1 MYMLGLYEN
10 IWFFLVLSIKKIR
23 ELYFTLYN
31 NGGYVMMS
39 FLVSNGGYEN
49 LYSYLHQ
56 QKCMLLYN
64 NLVVFLSFLMLYV
77 NFWWSTIL
85 NDTFWCL
92 KYLNLLVNKS
102 TKAHRHTKSIQKHK
116 KTYNSTHKHSKK
128 KKITYS
134 PRDVDVNISWAVFFS
149 FFSSFFFFFFFGLVM
164 LVTWQS

>member
-1 MYMLGLYEN
+1 M
-10 IWFFLVLSIKKIR
+10 
-23 ELYFTLYN
+23 
-31 NGGYVMMS
+31 
-39 FLVSNGGYEN
+39 VSNGGYEN

-64 NLVVFLSFLMLYV
+64 NLVAFLSFLMLYV

-128 KKITYS
+128 KIKKITYS
-134 PRDVDVNISWAVFFS
+134 PRDVNVDISWAVFFS
-149 FFSSFFFFFFFGLVM
+149 FSLLLLFFFFGLVM
-164 LVTWQS
+164 LVMWQSCAGSK